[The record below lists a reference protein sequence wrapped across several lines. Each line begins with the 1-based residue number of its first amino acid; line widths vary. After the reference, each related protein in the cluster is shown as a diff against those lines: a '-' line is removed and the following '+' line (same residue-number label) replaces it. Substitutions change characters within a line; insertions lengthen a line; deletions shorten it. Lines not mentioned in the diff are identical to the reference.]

1 MKYRVKNVIP
11 LIGCLDVCILLI
23 FINKIG
29 VDNKKTL
36 VNCVK
41 DLYRMGFTS
50 PVSGNHSFKVR
61 NKKWMWITPSGI
73 PRYNLHEEDLV
84 KVNLET
90 GKTLGRLKPSIEC
103 NMHKSIYKKLR
114 KANAIVHTHSPYAPG
129 IAISAI
135 DKFQHIIEEAKIVV
149 GNPVLISNK
158 PSGSA
163 GLANLVSEEFGH
175 GGENLRVSKNILA
188 HSSS

>member
-50 PVSGNHSFKVR
+50 L
-61 NKKWMWITPSGI
+61 
-73 PRYNLHEEDLV
+73 RYLATIAL
-84 KVNLET
+84 KYET
-90 GKTLGRLKPSIEC
+90 
-103 NMHKSIYKKLR
+103 
-114 KANAIVHTHSPYAPG
+114 
-129 IAISAI
+129 
-135 DKFQHIIEEAKIVV
+135 
-149 GNPVLISNK
+149 
-158 PSGSA
+158 
-163 GLANLVSEEFGH
+163 
-175 GGENLRVSKNILA
+175 KNGCG
-188 HSSS
+188 